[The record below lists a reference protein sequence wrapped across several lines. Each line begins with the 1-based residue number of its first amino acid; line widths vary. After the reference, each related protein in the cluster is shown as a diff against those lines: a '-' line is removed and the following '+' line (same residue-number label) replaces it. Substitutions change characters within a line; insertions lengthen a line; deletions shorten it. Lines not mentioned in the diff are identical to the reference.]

1 MQSKIES
8 QVMAS
13 VGAIYAARRLASATA
28 LKLYALAASVYALG
42 VLVWVS
48 KIEENLLSIANGGV
62 LAVGNFVLY
71 AAVHT
76 SIAVQAVLLVAA
88 IALVSLAAD
97 IVRSVSAGRAT
108 A

>member
-13 VGAIYAARRLASATA
+13 VGAIYAARRLVSATA
-28 LKLYALAASVYALG
+28 FKLYALAASVYALG

-48 KIEENLLSIANGGV
+48 KIEENLLHIANGGV

-76 SIAVQAVLLVAA
+76 SIAVQLVLLVAM

-97 IVRSVSAGRAT
+97 IVRSVSSGQAT